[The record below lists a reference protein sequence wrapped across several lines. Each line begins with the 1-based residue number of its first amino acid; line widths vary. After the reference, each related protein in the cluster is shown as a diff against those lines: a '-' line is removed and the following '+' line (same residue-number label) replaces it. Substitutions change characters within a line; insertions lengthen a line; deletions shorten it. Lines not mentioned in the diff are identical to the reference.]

1 MIESSK
7 QASQFQ
13 SASTSQDDQ
22 NNINMKKLI
31 TVIRRDQVDSKQVNV
46 YVSQIFAT
54 YHVNKIKNHDLYE
67 AILHDLFEL
76 KQKHWNML
84 TSATWNVVLIVCYIQ
99 EYWLSHSRRKET
111 RSKLMY
117 QSIRSSFYQNWI
129 MNQIKFVEKNYRKLF
144 SVIQNQKMKLLRS

>member
-7 QASQFQ
+7 QTTTQFQ

-46 YVSQIFAT
+46 YVNQIFAT

-67 AILHDLFEL
+67 AILHNLFKL
-76 KQKHWNML
+76 KQKH
-84 TSATWNVVLIVCYIQ
+84 
-99 EYWLSHSRRKET
+99 
-111 RSKLMY
+111 
-117 QSIRSSFYQNWI
+117 
-129 MNQIKFVEKNYRKLF
+129 
-144 SVIQNQKMKLLRS
+144 